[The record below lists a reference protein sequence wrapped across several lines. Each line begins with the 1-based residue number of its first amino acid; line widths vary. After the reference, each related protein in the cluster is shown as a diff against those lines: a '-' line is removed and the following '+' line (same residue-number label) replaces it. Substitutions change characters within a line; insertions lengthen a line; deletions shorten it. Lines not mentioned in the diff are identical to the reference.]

1 MLTDTVTTNQF
12 WSGSLLAESMSNY
25 TQLLTNGS
33 ATYGTSQQNDNAA
46 LEALLRSAALSRTDF
61 GRIILMRSASNFDRP
76 SKNETILQNLLY
88 EQSGALESSLQNMV
102 SVGVEIIGNILVN
115 WDTIFEKGIQAD
127 NYIGDIMGTLGGIPD
142 FG

>member
-1 MLTDTVTTNQF
+1 
-12 WSGSLLAESMSNY
+12 MSNY

-76 SKNETILQNLLY
+76 SNNESILQNLLY

-102 SVGVEIIGNILVN
+102 SVGVEIIGNILAN
-115 WDTIFEKGIQAD
+115 WDTVFEKGIQAD
-127 NYIGDIMGTLGGIPD
+127 NYIGDIMGTLGGVPD